1 MFLADLP
8 VFPLSCTC
16 GVSRDQLSVVDIV
29 HVFVFSLSIVYY
41 LPDLS
46 IYITDEIFKKKKCF
60 LNMSVSR
67 T

>member
-46 IYITDEIFKKKKCF
+46 IYITDEIFKKEEVFSKH
-60 LNMSVSR
+60 VS
-67 T
+67 

>member
-16 GVSRDQLSVVDIV
+16 SVSRDQLSVVDIV
-29 HVFVFSLSIVYY
+29 HAFVFSLSIVYY